1 MIELK
6 WWLIAVGAGIIFF
19 MMLNRSIK
27 KPLKWIWMGLL
38 YSAIGALVLFIV
50 NLLGQV
56 MDFHI
61 PINPVTAMITG
72 LLGLPGILYLV
83 AVQLLFLA

>member
-6 WWLIAVGAGIIFF
+6 WWTLVVVAGIVLF
-19 MMLNRSIK
+19 MMMNRSIK
-27 KPLKWIWMGLL
+27 QPLKWIWKGLL

-50 NLLGQV
+50 NLLGQLV
-56 MDFHI
+56 DFQI

-72 LLGLPGILYLV
+72 ILGLPGILYLV
-83 AVQLLFLA
+83 AVQLLFLS